1 MHEHSEKLPICNYKF
16 RFYIGCGLVRSN
28 SKRNN
33 RILKNQ
39 NTKFLPEYETTTD
52 TIKTCYSIY
61 PIHLVQQT
69 PNKNSWRQT
78 TFKPSLLCQCM
89 PYMQILQK
97 TILIIPPPPQYFAR
111 LTYKKSGVKNTRSR
125 RFLGNR
131 LIQQESVQKRLK
143 LSANR
148 SNPYIYRY

>member
-1 MHEHSEKLPICNYKF
+1 MKTNHIQTIPAMSVYALYANITENYF
-16 RFYIGCGLVRSN
+16 DY
-28 SKRNN
+28 
-33 RILKNQ
+33 
-39 NTKFLPEYETTTD
+39 T
-52 TIKTCYSIY
+52 
-61 PIHLVQQT
+61 
-69 PNKNSWRQT
+69 
-78 TFKPSLLCQCM
+78 
-89 PYMQILQK
+89 
-97 TILIIPPPPQYFAR
+97 PPPQYFAR

>member
-16 RFYIGCGLVRSN
+16 QFYIGCGLVRSN

-69 PNKNSWRQT
+69 PNKILED
-78 TFKPSLLCQCM
+78 KPHSNHPCYVSLCPICKYYRKLFWL
-89 PYMQILQK
+89 Y
-97 TILIIPPPPQYFAR
+97 PPPQYFAR

>member
-1 MHEHSEKLPICNYKF
+1 MNIVRNFLFAIISF
-16 RFYIGCGLVRSN
+16 GFTLVVDLYDHN

-69 PNKNSWRQT
+69 PNKNS
-78 TFKPSLLCQCM
+78 
-89 PYMQILQK
+89 
-97 TILIIPPPPQYFAR
+97 
-111 LTYKKSGVKNTRSR
+111 
-125 RFLGNR
+125 
-131 LIQQESVQKRLK
+131 
-143 LSANR
+143 
-148 SNPYIYRY
+148 